1 MSNSAVIST
10 LDRERTL
17 QALESERFD
26 LVVIGGGITGA
37 GLARRAT
44 LSGLTVALLEGEDFA
59 SGTSS
64 RSSKL
69 IHGGLRYLAMG
80 DVGLVRETA
89 LERKVIFRLAPHLAE
104 RRWMVLPVR
113 SRAALLKFRAAVTL
127 YERLGSVDRGDL
139 HHNWSRRDLEREE
152 PLLDRS
158 RFPYACAFREYLTDD
173 ARLVLANL
181 RAAAASGARLLNY
194 APASGI
200 PLENGRAAG
209 VEATCG
215 LTGRPFRVRGSC
227 VVNAAGPWIDAVRR
241 MEEPDAPAQLH
252 LSKGV
257 HVVLPASRLPL
268 RNILVMST
276 GDGRSIFAIRQRD
289 VVFIGTTDTT
299 YEHGPQVWPDISIDD
314 VEYLLEPLPRYLSVE
329 PLTRSDVIA
338 AWSGLRPL
346 VAQPGKKPA
355 DISRSDEVLL
365 SRAGVVTVA
374 GGKLTGYRP
383 TVERVLE
390 SVARVLGREL
400 PGAEEGPLPGGD
412 FDGDLERL
420 ARSLVEEF
428 GISEPVGA
436 RLARLYGCEAAEVA
450 RLGATPAAENAPL
463 LNGEIDWSVMKEG
476 AARLEDVVYRRTRV
490 ALYDSEAG
498 PRIVEPVARRMAD
511 LLGWNPQRISDEV
524 ERTRGRMAADLSFG
538 GPGT

>member
-1 MSNSAVIST
+1 MSNAATIST
-10 LDRERTL
+10 FDRERTL

-44 LSGLTVALLEGEDFA
+44 LNGLSVALLEGEDFA

-80 DVGLVRETA
+80 DVRLVRETA
-89 LERKVIFRLAPHLAE
+89 LERKAIFRLAPHLAE
-104 RRWMVLPVR
+104 RRWMVLPLH
-113 SRAALLKFRAAVTL
+113 SRAALLKYRAAVAL
-127 YERLGSVDRGDL
+127 YEKLGSVEREDL
-139 HHNWSRRDLEREE
+139 HHNWSSRDLEREE

-194 APASGI
+194 APVGGI
-200 PLENGRAAG
+200 AVENRRAVG

-215 LTGRPFRVRGSC
+215 LTGRSFRVRAGC
-227 VVNAAGPWIDAVRR
+227 VVNAAGPWVDAVRH

-268 RNILVMST
+268 RNILVMGT

-299 YEHGPQVWPDISIDD
+299 YEHGPRVWPEISIAD

-329 PLTRSDVIA
+329 PMTSRDVTA

-346 VAQPGKKPA
+346 VAQPGKKAA
-355 DISRSDEVLL
+355 DISRGDEVLL

-390 SVARVLGREL
+390 CVARVRGREL
-400 PGAEEGPLPGGD
+400 PDAEEGPLPGGD
-412 FDGDLERL
+412 FDGDLDRL
-420 ARSLVEEF
+420 SRSLVKEF

-436 RLARLYGCEAAEVA
+436 RLARLYGCEAPAVA
-450 RLGATPAAENAPL
+450 RLGVTPVAEQAPVL
-463 LNGEIDWSVMKEG
+463 QGEIDWSVMKEG

-490 ALYDSEAG
+490 ALYDPEAG
-498 PRIVEPVARRMAD
+498 PRIVEPAARRMAD

-524 ERTRGRMAADLSFG
+524 ERTRGRMAADLSFRG
-538 GPGT
+538 ART

>member
-1 MSNSAVIST
+1 MSDNAAIST

-17 QALESERFD
+17 KALESEHFD
-26 LVVIGGGITGA
+26 LVIIGGGITGA
-37 GLARRAT
+37 GLARKAT
-44 LSGLTVALLEGEDFA
+44 LNGLSVALLESEDFA

-80 DVGLVRETA
+80 EVGLVRETA
-89 LERKVIFRLAPHLAE
+89 LERKVIHRLAPHLAE
-104 RRWMVLPVR
+104 RRWMVLPLR
-113 SRAALLKFRAAVTL
+113 SRGALLKYRAAVTL
-127 YERLGSVDRGDL
+127 YEKLGAVDREDL
-139 HHNWSRRDLEREE
+139 HHNWSRPDLEREE

-158 RFPYACAFREYLTDD
+158 RYPYACAFREYLTDD

-200 PLENGRAAG
+200 PVENGRAAG
-209 VEATCG
+209 VDATCA
-215 LTGRPFRVRGSC
+215 LTGRTFRVRASC
-227 VVNAAGPWIDAVRR
+227 VVNAAGPWVDAVRR
-241 MEEPDAPAQLH
+241 MEEPDAPSQLH

-257 HVVLPASRLPL
+257 HVVLPAARLPL
-268 RNILVMST
+268 RNILVMT
-276 GDGRSIFAIRQRD
+276 TTDGRSIFAIPQRD

-299 YEHGPQVWPDISIDD
+299 YEHGPQIWPDISAGD
-314 VEYLLEPLPRYLSVE
+314 VDYLLEPLPRYLSMDA
-329 PLTRSDVIA
+329 LTGNDVTS

-365 SRAGVVTVA
+365 TRAGVVTVA

-383 TVERVLE
+383 TVERILE
-390 SVARVLGREL
+390 SVAKVLGREL
-400 PGAEEGPLPGGD
+400 PDAEEPALPGGD

-428 GISEPVGA
+428 GVSKPASA
-436 RLARLYGCEAAEVA
+436 RLARLYGCEAPAVA
-450 RLGATPAAENAPL
+450 RLGAAPL
-463 LNGEIDWSVMKEG
+463 AAAAPLISGEIDWSVMHEG
-476 AARLEDVVYRRTRV
+476 AARLEDVVYRRTRA
-490 ALYDSEAG
+490 ALYDPAAG
-498 PRIVEPVARRMAD
+498 PLIVEPVARRMAD
-511 LLGWNPQRISDEV
+511 LLGWNPQRTSEEV
-524 ERTRGRMAADLSFG
+524 ERTRGRLAADLSFG
-538 GPGT
+538 EAGT